1 MYMFIYVFIWFSKMY
16 LISINKCISVL
27 ALEKSIIYSYSTYLD
42 VVYISSNGWV
52 AMGINV
58 RLHGSST

>member
-27 ALEKSIIYSYSTYLD
+27 ALEESIIYSTYLD
-42 VVYISSNGWV
+42 VSYIPSNGWV

>member
-1 MYMFIYVFIWFSKMY
+1 MLIYVFIWFSKMY
-16 LISINKCISVL
+16 LISINKCIISVL
-27 ALEKSIIYSYSTYLD
+27 ALEKSIIYSTYLD
-42 VVYISSNGWV
+42 VSYIPSNGWV